1 MLVAGSGNR
10 FRGLIVS
17 FLLNPGHL
25 LDDDDVLLFHE
36 DRLLVR
42 GDKIFWRRE
51 EVADFLDPDSV
62 LHLVTSP
69 GNRVMATLVSARV
82 AEQLDAEDH
91 SLRSLLFN
99 GAEHL
104 LASAGLANQVIDWYN
119 SHRYCGRCGAPT
131 TPHARERALVCEPC
145 GRHYF
150 PRINPCIIVLVTRGD
165 QILLASHAR
174 SKGEFYSCLAGFIE
188 VGESAEQTIH
198 REVAE
203 EVGVK
208 VHNIRYFGSQ
218 SWPFPSQLMLG
229 FFADY
234 LEGDIVPDQE
244 EIERAGWF
252 DVRDLPNHP
261 SARISVAGELIQAY
275 CRERLG

>member
-1 MLVAGSGNR
+1 MSY
-10 FRGLIVS
+10 
-17 FLLNPGHL
+17 LLSIDHL
-25 LDDDDVLLFHE
+25 LEDDDILLFYQE
-36 DRLLVR
+36 RLLVR
-42 GDKIFWRRE
+42 GDKLLWRPA
-51 EVADFLDPDSV
+51 EVADLLDPANA
-62 LHLVTSP
+62 LH
-69 GNRVMATLVSARV
+69 MV
-82 AEQLDAEDH
+82 AEQGNRLLATSVPESVADQLGAEDH

-104 LASAGLANQVIDWYN
+104 LPGAGRANQIMDWYR
-119 SHRYCGRCGAPT
+119 SHRYCGQCGAPT
-131 TPHARERALVCEPC
+131 IPHNSERALVCEPC

-165 QILLASHAR
+165 EILLASHAR
-174 SKGEFYSCLAGFIE
+174 SRSEFFSCLAGFIE
-188 VGESAEQTIH
+188 IGENAEQTIH

-229 FFADY
+229 YFAEY
-234 LEGDIVPDQE
+234 LQGDITPDQE
-244 EIERAGWF
+244 EIEHADWF

-261 SARISVAGELIQAY
+261 SARISVAGELIEAY